1 MDIGDSDFF
10 FSCLTDKRQPNAPTD
25 ALPALRRTPRLEEVS
40 QSMTEARQTIAVI
53 TTVRKSN
60 KNSLERQ
67 VDTYR

>member
-1 MDIGDSDFF
+1 MDIGDGDF

-25 ALPALRRTPRLEEVS
+25 PPPAFRRTPRLEEVQ
-40 QSMTEARQTIAVI
+40 QSMTEVRQTIAVI